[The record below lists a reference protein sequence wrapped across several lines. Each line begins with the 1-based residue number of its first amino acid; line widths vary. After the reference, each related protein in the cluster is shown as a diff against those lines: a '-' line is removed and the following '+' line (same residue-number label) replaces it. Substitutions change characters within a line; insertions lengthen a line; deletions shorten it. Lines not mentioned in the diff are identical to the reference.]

1 MLNLII
7 KRLLQACLVVWLMA
21 TLVFFALHVIGSPI
35 DILLSPDATEQ
46 DRQRLIAD
54 LGLNLPLWQQYLLFL
69 QGMLHGDLG
78 RSYVFNQPA
87 LTLILQRFP
96 ATLELA
102 VSATVLAIV
111 IALPLGLY
119 AGLKPDSLLSKSIMA
134 GSILGFSLPTF
145 WAGLLLIMF
154 FSVGL
159 GWLPSGG
166 RGEMKTV
173 LGIQWSFLTLDG
185 LRHLILPA
193 VNLALFKASLLLRL
207 TRAGVREEYSAN
219 YLRLAKARGLS
230 SLRINFI
237 HLLKNIVIPLITVIG
252 MEFGSVISFSVVTE
266 TIFAWPGMGKLIID
280 SINMLDRPVIVA
292 YLMIIV
298 TLIVVINLV
307 VDIISSLLNPRI
319 RLSAGGNSHG

>member
-35 DILLSPDATEQ
+35 DILLSPDASEQ
-46 DRQRLIAD
+46 DRERLIAD

-298 TLIVVINLV
+298 TIIVVINLV

>member
-69 QGMLHGDLG
+69 QGILHGDLG

-173 LGIQWSFLTLDG
+173 LGIQWSFLTFDG